1 MKNTGIKIA
10 EIKRE
15 LKVRFWAPGLLFS
28 ESWDEPVKT
37 TDPLEIEWPE
47 DAYAFEFF
55 EETTITT
62 DDGVVCKGT
71 RDVDG
76 KRYYHPDSLLKTL
89 EEIPDTPENP
99 ILRYNMISNEW
110 NAVITTRSEDWFVL
124 FDPERDV
131 ILPKKEHDEENED

>member
-1 MKNTGIKIA
+1 MKKPEIKIA

-15 LKVRFWAPGLLFS
+15 LKVRFWSPGFLFA
-28 ESWDEPVKT
+28 ESRVEPVKT

-89 EEIPDTPENP
+89 EEIPDTSENS
-99 ILRYNMISNEW
+99 ILRYNMISNER
-110 NAVITTRSEDWFVL
+110 NAVITTRSEDRFVL

-131 ILPKKEHDEENED
+131 ILPKEKK